1 MCPTL
6 GSTRRFGITKTN
18 EVGKVGD
25 EINFNRYFYQ
35 YQPPRTL
42 EQIETE
48 IRTLE
53 KEILT
58 MLRDVAG

>member
-1 MCPTL
+1 MTVDEPNV
-6 GSTRRFGITKTN
+6 F
-18 EVGKVGD
+18 KVSY
-25 EINFNRYFYQ
+25 EINFNLYFEQ
-35 YQPPRTL
+35 YQPSRPL